1 MLGACI
7 CCQSCAYYFDDNCF
21 PDNERDEV
29 VVQRVRN
36 SMFALFRIARIIIR
50 FPRQTQVRQ
59 DQLVLLYT
67 IYGIWKVVG
76 VKKQIH
82 YKF

>member
-29 VVQRVRN
+29 IVQRVRN
-36 SMFALFRIARIIIR
+36 SMFALFRIG
-50 FPRQTQVRQ
+50 Q

-67 IYGIWKVVG
+67 TYGIWKVVG

-82 YKF
+82 CKF